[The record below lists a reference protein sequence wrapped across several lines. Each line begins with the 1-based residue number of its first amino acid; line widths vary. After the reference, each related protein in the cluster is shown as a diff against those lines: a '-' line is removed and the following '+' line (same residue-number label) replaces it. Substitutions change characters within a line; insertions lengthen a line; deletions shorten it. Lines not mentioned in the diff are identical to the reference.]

1 MCQYS
6 LITDGLQHDKSYW
19 DFCTPPHS
27 PARLRAE
34 LGKKALKAAFSSAV
48 VVGVLGA
55 GQAQALVVNVA
66 GKNYDITTFTG
77 TYAANASKFNL
88 PQNGGSMPWW
98 NDQAPGRLAFAAALN
113 TALGLPNPVAGVFS
127 QRGPGSPYFA
137 FALNAPNVGLSM
149 WEVPAIGTPGTATI
163 NVAQNVSYTW
173 AEGKELIPTPGP
185 LPLFG
190 ALAAFG
196 ASRKLRNRIKVSK
209 AVGASFTAA

>member
-1 MCQYS
+1 
-6 LITDGLQHDKSYW
+6 
-19 DFCTPPHS
+19 
-27 PARLRAE
+27 
-34 LGKKALKAAFSSAV
+34 
-48 VVGVLGA
+48 
-55 GQAQALVVNVA
+55 
-66 GKNYDITTFTG
+66 
-77 TYAANASKFNL
+77 
-88 PQNGGSMPWW
+88 
-98 NDQAPGRLAFAAALN
+98 
-113 TALGLPNPVAGVFS
+113 
-127 QRGPGSPYFA
+127 
-137 FALNAPNVGLSM
+137 M